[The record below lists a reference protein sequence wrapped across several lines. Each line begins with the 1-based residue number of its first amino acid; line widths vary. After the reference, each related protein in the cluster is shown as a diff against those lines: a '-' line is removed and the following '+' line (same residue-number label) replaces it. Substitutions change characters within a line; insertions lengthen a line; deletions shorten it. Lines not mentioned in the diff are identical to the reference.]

1 MVQTNESNVIVNFRV
16 VGIYCYIPGYTLGD
30 LGVASGST
38 IQEVQEAVKS
48 KYNEDNTLDEE
59 VNGLKIFED
68 TSQSSVLTGFAYT
81 FREEEGRSEFSE
93 VPFDASSP
101 SAGRRKLIER
111 IDDPEDVDDAVQLVW
126 QYYVSAN
133 LERESDSKKI
143 IVARDPRPRNQNGS
157 IQPRYH
163 DTPLNQ
169 DLPVDL
175 EDYRLKAYNIIWR
188 LLTIDISPEGIRKRQ
203 TRRQRT
209 SGRIV

>member
-1 MVQTNESNVIVNFRV
+1 MVHTDESNVRVNFRV

-30 LGVASGST
+30 LGVASGDN
-38 IQEVQEAVKS
+38 IQTVQNAVKS
-48 KYNEDNTLDEE
+48 KYNDDNRLNEDVD
-59 VNGLKIFED
+59 GLKIFED
-68 TSQSSVLTGFAYT
+68 TSQSNVLTGFAYT
-81 FREEEGRSEFSE
+81 FRQDNSQQ
-93 VPFDASSP
+93 PFDASP
-101 SAGRRKLIER
+101 GVDPGRRELHER
-111 IDDPEDVDDAVQLVW
+111 NDGATELVW

-133 LERESDSKKI
+133 LELGSNKI

-169 DLPVDL
+169 DLPADL

-188 LLTIDISPEGIRKRQ
+188 LLAIDVSAEGLEKKGK
-203 TRRQRT
+203 RRQPT